1 MQRYPDEERTDE
13 VRRKCRRQ
21 SAAERMAGTLV
32 RNGKRTFGFV
42 VVLMVWVLAGAT
54 CGEGAYPTILRCT
67 GSSVRV
73 RAEPDRTSD
82 ILDKADV
89 GDRFIALGE
98 TSVDGSVWYEVELSA
113 AKGTGWLF
121 GEYAEEYLEES
132 ERTPSVYA
140 AVSTAIRIS
149 RSFGY
154 TPERARALFGKPQ
167 KETKKK
173 VYIEMAGEKLWDET
187 LIYPTHEA
195 HYLGGYLTSV
205 RVREGTMPFGEI
217 RIGDPAKKLV
227 EVLGNPGD
235 KTDAN
240 WSYELPTLEFLTFE
254 VGNGRVAAM
263 TYERAMD

>member
-1 MQRYPDEERTDE
+1 MS
-13 VRRKCRRQ
+13 RRQ
-21 SAAERMAGTLV
+21 LAAERMAGTV
-32 RNGKRTFGFV
+32 MRNGKGTFGFV
-42 VVLMVWVLAGAT
+42 VVLMVLLLAGAT

-67 GSSVRV
+67 GKSVRL
-73 RAEPDRTSD
+73 RAEPDTTSD

-89 GDRFIALGE
+89 GDRFIAVGE
-98 TSVDGSVWYEVELSA
+98 TSVDGAVWYEVELSA
-113 AKGTGWLF
+113 AKGTAWIF
-121 GEYAEEYLEES
+121 GKYAEEYLEES
-132 ERTPSVYA
+132 ERTPSVFA

-195 HYLGGYLTSV
+195 HYLGGYLMSV

-217 RIGDPAKKLV
+217 RLGDPAGKLA
-227 EVLGNPGD
+227 EVLGNPSS
-235 KTDAN
+235 KTDES
-240 WSYELPTLEFLTFE
+240 WFYELSEREDLTFE

-263 TYERAMD
+263 IYERAMD

>member
-1 MQRYPDEERTDE
+1 M
-13 VRRKCRRQ
+13 
-21 SAAERMAGTLV
+21 
-32 RNGKRTFGFV
+32 
-42 VVLMVWVLAGAT
+42 VLMVLVLAGAA
-54 CGEGAYPTILRCT
+54 CGAGAYPTILRCT
-67 GSSVRV
+67 GTGVRL
-73 RAEPDRTSD
+73 RAEPDTTSD

-89 GDRFIALGE
+89 GDRFIAVGE

-113 AKGTGWLF
+113 AKGTAWIF
-121 GEYAEEYLEES
+121 GKYAEEYLEES

-140 AVSTAIRIS
+140 AVSTAVRIC

-154 TPERARALFGKPQ
+154 TPERARAIFGKPQ

-205 RVREGTMPFGEI
+205 TVREGTMPFGEI
-217 RIGDPAKKLV
+217 RIGDPAEKLA

-235 KTDAN
+235 KTDER
-240 WSYELPTLEFLTFE
+240 WSYDLPTLEYLTFE
-254 VGNGRVAAM
+254 VGNGHVAAM
-263 TYERAMD
+263 IYERAMD

>member
-1 MQRYPDEERTDE
+1 M
-13 VRRKCRRQ
+13 
-21 SAAERMAGTLV
+21 
-32 RNGKRTFGFV
+32 
-42 VVLMVWVLAGAT
+42 VLMVLVLAGAA
-54 CGEGAYPTILRCT
+54 CGAGAYPTILRCT
-67 GSSVRV
+67 GTGVRL
-73 RAEPDRTSD
+73 RAEPDTTSD

-89 GDRFIALGE
+89 GDRFIAVGE

-113 AKGTGWLF
+113 AKGTAWIF
-121 GEYAEEYLEES
+121 GKYAEEYLEES

-140 AVSTAIRIS
+140 AVSTAVRIC

-154 TPERARALFGKPQ
+154 TPERVRAIFGKPQ

-205 RVREGTMPFGEI
+205 TVREGTMPFGEI
-217 RIGDPAKKLV
+217 RIGDPAEKLA

-235 KTDAN
+235 KTDER
-240 WSYELPTLEFLTFE
+240 WSYDLPTLEYLTFE
-254 VGNGRVAAM
+254 VGNGHVAAM
-263 TYERAMD
+263 IYERAMD

>member
-1 MQRYPDEERTDE
+1 M
-13 VRRKCRRQ
+13 
-21 SAAERMAGTLV
+21 V
-32 RNGKRTFGFV
+32 RNGRGTFGFV
-42 VVLMVWVLAGAT
+42 VVLMVLMVLVLAGAA
-54 CGEGAYPTILRCT
+54 CGAGAYPTILRCT
-67 GSSVRV
+67 GTGVRL
-73 RAEPDRTSD
+73 RAEPDTTSD

-89 GDRFIALGE
+89 GDRFIAVGE

-113 AKGTGWLF
+113 AKGTAWIF
-121 GEYAEEYLEES
+121 GKYAEEYLDES

-140 AVSTAIRIS
+140 AVSTAVRIC

-154 TPERARALFGKPQ
+154 TPERARAIFGKPQ

-205 RVREGTMPFGEI
+205 TVREGTMPFGEI
-217 RIGDPAKKLV
+217 RIGDPAEKLA

-235 KTDAN
+235 KTDER
-240 WSYELPTLEFLTFE
+240 WSYDLPTLEYLTFE
-254 VGNGRVAAM
+254 VGNGHVAAM
-263 TYERAMD
+263 IYERAMD

>member
-1 MQRYPDEERTDE
+1 M
-13 VRRKCRRQ
+13 
-21 SAAERMAGTLV
+21 V
-32 RNGKRTFGFV
+32 RNGRGTFGFV
-42 VVLMVWVLAGAT
+42 VVLMVLMVLVLAGAA
-54 CGEGAYPTILRCT
+54 CGAGAYPTILRCT
-67 GSSVRV
+67 GTGVRL
-73 RAEPDRTSD
+73 RAEPDTTSD

-89 GDRFIALGE
+89 GDRFIAVGE

-113 AKGTGWLF
+113 AKGTAWIF
-121 GEYAEEYLEES
+121 GKYAEEYLEES

-140 AVSTAIRIS
+140 AVSTAVRIC

-154 TPERARALFGKPQ
+154 TPERARAIFGKPQ

-205 RVREGTMPFGEI
+205 TVREGTMPFGEI
-217 RIGDPAKKLV
+217 RIGDPAEKLA

-235 KTDAN
+235 KTDER
-240 WSYELPTLEFLTFE
+240 WSYDLPTLEYLTFE
-254 VGNGRVAAM
+254 VGNGHVAAM
-263 TYERAMD
+263 IYERAMD

>member
-1 MQRYPDEERTDE
+1 M
-13 VRRKCRRQ
+13 
-21 SAAERMAGTLV
+21 
-32 RNGKRTFGFV
+32 
-42 VVLMVWVLAGAT
+42 VLMVLVLAGAA
-54 CGEGAYPTILRCT
+54 CGAGAYPTILRCT
-67 GSSVRV
+67 GTGVRL
-73 RAEPDRTSD
+73 RAEPDTTSD

-89 GDRFIALGE
+89 GDRFVAVGE

-113 AKGTGWLF
+113 AKGTAWIF
-121 GEYAEEYLEES
+121 GKYAEEYLEES

-140 AVSTAIRIS
+140 AVSTAVRIC

-154 TPERARALFGKPQ
+154 TPERARAIFGKPQ

-205 RVREGTMPFGEI
+205 TVREGTMPFGEI
-217 RIGDPAKKLV
+217 RIGDPAEKLA

-235 KTDAN
+235 KTDER
-240 WSYELPTLEFLTFE
+240 WSYDLPTLEYLTFE
-254 VGNGRVAAM
+254 VGNGHVAAM
-263 TYERAMD
+263 IYERAMD

>member
-1 MQRYPDEERTDE
+1 M
-13 VRRKCRRQ
+13 
-21 SAAERMAGTLV
+21 V
-32 RNGKRTFGFV
+32 RNGRGTFGFV
-42 VVLMVWVLAGAT
+42 VVLMVLMVLVLAGAA
-54 CGEGAYPTILRCT
+54 CGAGAYPTILRCT
-67 GSSVRV
+67 GTGVRL
-73 RAEPDRTSD
+73 RAEPDTTSD

-89 GDRFIALGE
+89 GDRFVAVGE

-113 AKGTGWLF
+113 AKGTAWIF
-121 GEYAEEYLEES
+121 GKYAEEYLEES

-140 AVSTAIRIS
+140 AVSTAVRIC

-154 TPERARALFGKPQ
+154 TPERARAIFGKPQ

-205 RVREGTMPFGEI
+205 TVREGTMPFGEI
-217 RIGDPAKKLV
+217 RIGDPAEKLA

-235 KTDAN
+235 KTDER
-240 WSYELPTLEFLTFE
+240 WSYDLPTLEYLTFE
-254 VGNGRVAAM
+254 VGNGHVAAM
-263 TYERAMD
+263 IYERAMD